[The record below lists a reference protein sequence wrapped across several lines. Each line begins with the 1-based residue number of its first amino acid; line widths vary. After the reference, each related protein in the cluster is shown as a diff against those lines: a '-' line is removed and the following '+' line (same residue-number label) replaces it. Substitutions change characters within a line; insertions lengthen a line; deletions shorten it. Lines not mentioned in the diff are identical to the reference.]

1 MFKIKKN
8 NKAVSEVLG
17 TILLLGISVS
27 LFSVI
32 YISVFSVD
40 AQPPTPTVDIMGT
53 IHKNYLVLEHGG
65 GEDID
70 SDFKIIVRY
79 TNLLEFSPSSSPEK
93 TEILSY
99 RDVIFDGLGDNDK
112 WNIGEKLV
120 FDLSRLD
127 KYSAFQPIEIMVVDA
142 KSNSAIMMGT
152 LKESPAPPEPPKYAD
167 LGIDF
172 LICEPNTVSE
182 IGTNVL
188 VNFSVKNFGQ
198 KRASGFNYTI
208 TVESVFDPIEV
219 TGKEDFS
226 EKLEP
231 GNSKEFSREITL
243 PNALP
248 SDATGHR
255 YVIKLEIKIA
265 GTEYA
270 EDGDSQLA
278 NNVEVTWVTYF
289 EEYQYTPNADLDI
302 EDISVLASTY
312 CFYDPFNF
320 EVVVQNKGPDPIN
333 NVKVNVSHNLSDTGI
348 FWAGPGTYKP
358 STVIWNIGSL
368 DSNAR
373 SKLKIDTFIE
383 PMPSEVEFTQFAIVL
398 DGSNT
403 ITSDKFQMALQ
414 GISKAILYGYIP
426 RNGQIEL
433 TIIQFGQTTTIP
445 NYLTRVELPP
455 TIINNNIG
463 TPGYY
468 QNIAEIV
475 ANIKK
480 MGGQYSPFPQ
490 AIQNTTE
497 VLKSSPNFNSN
508 NVQII
513 NFITDGQIF
522 NLVPG
527 GGHQCF
533 ELENGTI
540 ICIVDDI
547 VYPEGSDSTLYL
559 EAIQKRNEMI
569 SELGLTS
576 DKDQINVLAIEGEQG
591 LNLVWLQNEFVWPQ
605 PGHIWESSSVVPPSS
620 GWLRI
625 VDTSFKVR
633 NCLGYQIN
641 YINIQART
649 VEAEII
655 SYSGAIDPDES
666 NNSYSLTITPQK
678 RKFT

>member
-70 SDFKIIVRY
+70 AEFQIILRYNVGSSFVLTSDDIDG
-79 TNLLEFSPSSSPEK
+79 N
-93 TEILSY
+93 
-99 RDVIFDGLGDNDK
+99 FDGK
-112 WNIGEKLV
+112 WNIGEKLK
-120 FDLSRLD
+120 FNLSD
-127 KYSAFQPIEIMVVDA
+127 KLVDYTEFSPIDIMVVDA
-142 KSNSAIMMGT
+142 QSNSAVMMGT
-152 LKESPAPPEPPKYAD
+152 LKESPEPPEPPKYAD
-167 LGIDF
+167 VGIDD
-172 LICEPNTVSE
+172 IYCTPNNVSE
-182 IGTNVL
+182 NASEVTL
-188 VNFSVKNFGQ
+188 YFEVKNYGD
-198 KRASGFNYTI
+198 KPATGFNYTI
-208 TVESVFDPIEV
+208 LIDGAEFAVDVSHDFSSQQNEESVTIP
-219 TGKEDFS
+219 
-226 EKLEP
+226 
-231 GNSKEFSREITL
+231 ITL
-243 PNALP
+243 PNSYPQNMP
-248 SDATGHR
+248 SYNIT
-255 YVIKLEIKIA
+255 VEISQ
-265 GTEYA
+265 YDS
-270 EDGDSQLA
+270 DGPDNYI
-278 NNVEVTWVTYF
+278 NNNIETTWVDFF
-289 EEYQYTPNADLDI
+289 EEEQYIPEADLVMI
-302 EDISVLASTY
+302 VKPVSEAPAY
-312 CFYDPFNF
+312 CFYDRFNF
-320 EVVVQNKGPDPIN
+320 GVVVQNQGPDPIN
-333 NVKVNVSHNLSDTGI
+333 NVEVEISHNLVGTGI
-348 FWAGPGTYKP
+348 FWVDQGTYNPDTGKWSIGNLNP
-358 STVIWNIGSL
+358 SIQH
-368 DSNAR
+368 D
-373 SKLKIDTFIE
+373 LKIDTFIE
-383 PMPSEVEFTQFAIVL
+383 PMPSEVEFTQFAIVI

-403 ITSDKFQMALQ
+403 IIPDKFQMALQ
-414 GISKAILYGYIP
+414 GICNAIIDGSIP

-445 NYLTRVELPP
+445 SYLTRVELPP